1 MVFRRPTTDDK
12 VLPETVKDGDKSV
25 SFFEQLKANA
35 RKNVKTGRKGFK
47 LIVFIM
53 VFQSTTELYAFMHYI
68 IPYVFQDY
76 SPWTRYYMNV
86 LIWFIVIN
94 MLANWFCVMLYNAAY
109 PKTKD
114 NPFLQVEPQDGNLPD
129 QFAARIQ
136 QASSQ
141 NGINGHCVYDM
152 TAKEALPWNF
162 CEKCSMHV
170 PFRAHHCDVCK
181 ACILK
186 RDHHCYMMG
195 NCIGFNNQR
204 YWIILTF
211 YVSLNCIF
219 CGFFVLKYVRNIIW
233 PELNSW
239 SDILFPLTIWRTMF
253 GNITDIQCILIL
265 QLYVDAV
272 FGFLAFLYF
281 NSQMTISLAG
291 KTLFEL
297 VKNVPIKN
305 SNSFNR
311 NMKSVFGDFWGLNF
325 LFPMTLI
332 FRQRDDGIHWDGIKI
347 DHNANEKKTDNARD

>member
-1 MVFRRPTTDDK
+1 MFRRQTNDGEDSPEHEELSIFERMERDMAEKNKNGEKKNT
-12 VLPETVKDGDKSV
+12 VL
-25 SFFEQLKANA
+25 
-35 RKNVKTGRKGFK
+35 K

-114 NPFLQVEPQDGNLPD
+114 NPFLQVEQQDGNLPD

-141 NGINGHCVYDM
+141 NGMNGHCVYDM
-152 TAKEALPWNF
+152 TEKEALPWNF

-170 PFRAHHCDVCK
+170 PFRAHHCDMCK

-186 RDHHCYMMG
+186 RDHHCYMIG

-204 YWIILTF
+204 YWIVLTF
-211 YVSLNCIF
+211 YVAVNGFL
-219 CGFFVLKYVRNIIW
+219 CGYFVFKYVRNIVW
-233 PELNSW
+233 PELITW
-239 SDILFPLTIWRTMF
+239 TDLVFPLTIWRCLF
-253 GNITDIQCILIL
+253 GSIPTLHCILIL
-265 QLYVDAV
+265 QLYIDFI
-272 FGFLAFLYF
+272 FGILAFLYF
-281 NSQMTISLAG
+281 NAQMVISAEG
-291 KTLFEL
+291 KTLFE
-297 VKNVPIKN
+297 VMKKVPVRNKN
-305 SNSFNR
+305 SMNQ
-311 NMKSVFGDFWGLNF
+311 NMKSVFGDCWGFNF
-325 LFPMTLI
+325 VFPMTLI

-347 DHNANEKKTDNARD
+347 DHNANETSRKPY